1 MSLAIAGMGWV
12 TPLGNGVDAVWESL
26 LRGDEASAT
35 AISEQFGDR
44 SYSAFRVP
52 ESAVTGLAHPRLR
65 RASVISRFA
74 ATAGLEALQAAG
86 LKVDSQNAGRIAL
99 IFAISNGGV
108 IYTKRFYRD
117 VVETG
122 AQSASPL
129 LFPETV
135 FNAPAS
141 HLAAILGVTGTTYT
155 VVGDGAVGLLAIK
168 MAEDVM
174 TDKSLDYCLVVG
186 TEEIDWLLCDAYRR
200 WRLLRS
206 APPIEPFGKQKRGM
220 ILSEGAGAILLA
232 REGTIIIERA
242 HPGGCY
248 GRRAE
253 AEEILK
259 GILRDL
265 SRVEID
271 FVISSANGTFIDQA
285 EQGALEQVIPNAIT
299 YAAKPAL
306 GESVGASG
314 LWQVILGAQALRSW
328 GTSACAARRPSYFV
342 AAFAFTHGSGWRGP
356 GNHLKLW
363 SQSASSRLATGPS
376 LMLRSHCRARNSR
389 RPPYQFFVTYV
400 KSVVRTQPARNCVQ
414 RSGTS
419 RQVNFPSAIS
429 SHAALGG

>member
-12 TPLGNGVDAVWESL
+12 TPLGNSVDAVWERL

-35 AISEQFGDR
+35 PISEQFADR

-86 LKVDSQNAGRIAL
+86 VKVDSQNAGRIAL

-174 TDKSLDYCLVVG
+174 MDKSLDYCLVVG

-220 ILSEGAGAILLA
+220 ILSEGAGAIVLA
-232 REGTIIIERA
+232 RLPRRSAAEAGEGSITIECA

-248 GRRAE
+248 GKRAE

-259 GILRDL
+259 RIVRDL
-265 SRVEID
+265 SQVEVD

-285 EQGALEQVIPNAIT
+285 EQGALEQVIPDAVT
-299 YAAKPAL
+299 YAAKPAV

-314 LWQVILGAQALRSW
+314 LWQVILGVQALRHGELPPVLHLDPAISLRLARSRMAVA
-328 GTSACAARRPSYFV
+328 GARRAVILSSGVNQQV
-342 AAFAFTHGSGWRGP
+342 AG
-356 GNHLKLW
+356 L
-363 SQSASSRLATGPS
+363 RLA
-376 LMLRSHCRARNSR
+376 LR
-389 RPPYQFFVTYV
+389 
-400 KSVVRTQPARNCVQ
+400 
-414 RSGTS
+414 
-419 RQVNFPSAIS
+419 
-429 SHAALGG
+429 

>member
-12 TPLGNGVDAVWESL
+12 TPLGNSVHAVWERL

-35 AISEQFGDR
+35 PISEQFADR

-86 LKVDSQNAGRIAL
+86 VKVDSQNAGRIAL

-174 TDKSLDYCLVVG
+174 MDKSLDYCLVVG

-220 ILSEGAGAILLA
+220 ILSEGAGAIVLA
-232 REGTIIIERA
+232 RLPRRSAAEAGEGSITIERA

-248 GRRAE
+248 GKRAE

-259 GILRDL
+259 RIVRDL
-265 SRVEID
+265 SQVEVD

-285 EQGALEQVIPNAIT
+285 EQGALEQVIPDAVT

-314 LWQVILGAQALRSW
+314 LWQVILGVQALR
-328 GTSACAARRPSYFV
+328 
-342 AAFAFTHGSGWRGP
+342 HGE
-356 GNHLKLW
+356 L
-363 SQSASSRLATGPS
+363 
-376 LMLRSHCRARNSR
+376 
-389 RPPYQFFVTYV
+389 PPVLH
-400 KSVVRTQPARNCVQ
+400 AD
-414 RSGTS
+414 
-419 RQVNFPSAIS
+419 SAIS
-429 SHAALGG
+429 LRLARSRMTVAGARRAIILNSGVNQQVAGLRLALR